1 MSQNK
6 IQFITGLFRSTNSTA
21 AKASA
26 MSASCQNSASGV
38 HADHGRSRPATASS
52 LATTSVPK
60 RAEVGEWGMGM
71 MGMMGARGGMEGG
84 GFIAYSHHSHSSH
97 PSHSPLSP
105 PPKPN

>member
-52 LATTSVPK
+52 GAPTGGPK
-60 RAEVGEWGMGM
+60 RAGVGEGGSAGVMGVRGVMGM
-71 MGMMGARGGMEGG
+71 MGVMEYW
-84 GFIAYSHHSHSSH
+84 GFIAGSLHYSHYS
-97 PSHSPLSP
+97 
-105 PPKPN
+105 